1 MFKLSHAFRAT
12 FAALIMVEYPT
23 PALMVFT
30 VWAKSKRA
38 FALVCILT
46 SEDHRQRLAT
56 SGLAC
61 REPAVYANAIY

>member
-1 MFKLSHAFRAT
+1 
-12 FAALIMVEYPT
+12 MVEYPT

-30 VWAKSKRA
+30 VWARSKRA